1 MDVLANVASGFAV
14 LLSPQNVGLTLLG
27 VALGTLVGVLP
38 GLGPVGAMAILLPL
52 TLKVPPVSAV
62 ILLAGIYYGAQY
74 GASTTA
80 ILVRI
85 PGEASSIITCLDGYE
100 MARQGRAGAALGIS
114 AFASFIAG
122 TLSVVALMLFATPLA
137 SHALRLGPPEFFA
150 IMVLGMSIVVILART
165 SVTNGVLMA
174 LVGFLLSTV
183 GQDPIT
189 GVARF
194 AFGSDVLVD
203 GLGIAPVA
211 MGLFGVGEILSTMER
226 PERHARYDER
236 LSGLLPTRADW
247 RASAGPILRGSGLG
261 FVLGVLPGGGPMIS
275 TFASYAVEKK
285 LSKDPSRFGGG
296 AIEGVSG
303 PEAANNAAATG
314 AFVPLFA
321 LGIPPNAIMAMLLGA
336 LMVHGVQPGPL
347 LMSQHPQIFWG
358 TVASMY
364 VGNAALLALNL
375 PLIRVWVSILR
386 IPFRVLFPL
395 VLLSCVIGAY
405 AVNNSVGDV
414 LVMAVFGIVGYVLPR
429 LGYEAAPLIL
439 AFILGPLLE
448 QAFHQSLVLGQ
459 GSPVIFFTRA
469 LTIVPLIAAAALVFG
484 TTLVPAIRRR
494 RRIVAAAV
502 ED

>member
-1 MDVLANVASGFAV
+1 MDVLANVGAGFAA
-14 LLSPQNVGLTLLG
+14 LLTVQNVGLTFIG

-52 TLKVPPVSAV
+52 TLHIPAVSVV

-74 GASTTA
+74 GGSTTA

-122 TLSVVALMLFATPLA
+122 TLSVVGLMLFATPLA
-137 SHALRLGPPEFFA
+137 SHALRLGPPEFFG
-150 IMVLGMSIVVILART
+150 IMVLGMSIVVVLART
-165 SVTNGVLMA
+165 SVVNGVLMA

-194 AFGSDVLVD
+194 AFGTDLLVD

-211 MGLFGVGEILSTMER
+211 MGLFGVGEILGTMDR
-226 PERHARYDER
+226 PERHVRYDER

-247 RASAGPILRGSGLG
+247 RLAAAPMLRGSALG
-261 FVLGVLPGGGPMIS
+261 FLLGVLPGGGPMIS
-275 TFASYAVEKK
+275 TFASYALEKK
-285 LSKDPSRFGGG
+285 LAKDPGRFGHG

-336 LMVHGVQPGPL
+336 LIVHGLQPGPL
-347 LMSQHPQIFWG
+347 LMVQRPEIFWA
-358 TVASMY
+358 TIASMY
-364 VGNAALLALNL
+364 LGNVALLVLNL
-375 PLIRVWVSILR
+375 PLIRLWVAVLR

-395 VLLSCVIGAY
+395 VLLFCVIGAY
-405 AVNNSVGDV
+405 AVNNSAGDV
-414 LVMAVFGIVGYVLPR
+414 LIMVSFGVVGYVLSR

-459 GSPVIFFTRA
+459 GSPGIFLTRT
-469 LTIVPLIAAAALVFG
+469 LTVVPLIGAAALVLG
-484 TTLVPAIRRR
+484 TTLVPALQRRR
-494 RRIVAAAV
+494 AVVATAV
-502 ED
+502 TD